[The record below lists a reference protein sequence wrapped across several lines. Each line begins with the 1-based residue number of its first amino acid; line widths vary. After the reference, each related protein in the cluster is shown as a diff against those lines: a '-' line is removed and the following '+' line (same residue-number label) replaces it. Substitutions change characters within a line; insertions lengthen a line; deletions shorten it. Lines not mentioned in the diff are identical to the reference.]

1 MMLDLHCAPCTAGEG
16 HDRQGTV
23 DGRRGTAG
31 SFIPEL
37 ILMLFLAAGA
47 YKEWLAALIPM
58 PVDLTL
64 LLAVAALA
72 AAATRAIGRHLRRD
86 PACPAPV
93 LPLGL
98 LVPLGLLA
106 LVIAVSALNTDAA
119 YGRDKALR
127 FLTLTVTATAAAY
140 AILDTPARVRR
151 FITMIMLLSLGMA
164 LAGTVTTEGMAAFNA
179 NHIATG
185 RILGLGLIAV
195 IYLAISSRSGILR
208 RLIWFLP
215 GGVIGYGFLY
225 AGSRGA
231 LAALIVGLGF
241 TALVALG
248 LRRGRKWILP
258 VAALLAG
265 VYIATATLVPQA
277 LGLMNDRLKQI
288 DIYAPTTDAAQTR
301 MDLGTEA
308 WQMFRQHPLTGVG
321 IGGYNTQ
328 LGAADIERGLYPH
341 NILLELAAEM
351 GIAAVLPFIV
361 LVTLAFR
368 GLTATLR
375 GHPSPEQLALTM
387 LLIATT
393 AYLLANAMFSG
404 DLNDNRMCFAALA
417 ACFAAG
423 RGPGAEPEP
432 LSAELTIGNRQSA
445 IPE

>member
-1 MMLDLHCAPCTAGEG
+1 
-16 HDRQGTV
+16 
-23 DGRRGTAG
+23 
-31 SFIPEL
+31 
-37 ILMLFLAAGA
+37 
-47 YKEWLAALIPM
+47 M

-64 LLAVAALA
+64 LLAAAALA
-72 AAATRAIGRHLRRD
+72 AAAARTIGNRAGHDRNPPGVSDRVPSRT
-86 PACPAPV
+86 

-106 LVIAVSALNTDAA
+106 LVIAISALNTDAA

-127 FLTLTVTATAAAY
+127 FLTLTMTATAAAY

-164 LAGTVTTEGMAAFNA
+164 LVGTVTTEGMAAFNA

-195 IYLAISSRSGILR
+195 IYLAISSRPGILR
-208 RLIWFLP
+208 RLIWLVP

-258 VAALLAG
+258 VAAMLAG

-301 MDLGTEA
+301 MDLGAEA
-308 WQMFRQHPLTGVG
+308 WQMFREHPLTGVG

-351 GIAAVLPFIV
+351 GIAAVLLFIV
-361 LVTLAFR
+361 LVTLAFK
-368 GLTATLR
+368 GLIVTLR

-387 LLIATT
+387 LLIAMT

-404 DLNDNRMCFAALA
+404 DLNDNRMCFAALG

-423 RGPGAEPEP
+423 MNPGTEPEP

-445 IPE
+445 VPE